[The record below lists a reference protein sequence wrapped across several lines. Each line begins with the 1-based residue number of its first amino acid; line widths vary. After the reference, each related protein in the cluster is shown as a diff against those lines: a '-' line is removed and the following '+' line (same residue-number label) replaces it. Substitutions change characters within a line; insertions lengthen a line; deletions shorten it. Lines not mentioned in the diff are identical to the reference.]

1 MDQITPRRRFE
12 RRREVSALLRSSDL
26 SYFVSDFLF
35 LIVFLFEWR
44 WSHEGDGVGV
54 VEDGYSGVEVCVT
67 PMRTKIIIWVT
78 RTQNILGEK
87 GRRNLVSVAVLRSL
101 EHLGCGGFDPQC
113 QCMGEI
119 RGEEPWRSMS
129 TQLRTMTGAG
139 TSRIVFKWIVISIL
153 LPVSIAGLVTLIIKL
168 VPGHNSYLCGVASLS
183 EIGGNIFYSVLNWS
197 VRERALRSV

>member
-1 MDQITPRRRFE
+1 MASALVGHQMLVLKVKASMPLLWASWILEPDLHSNFSEDATILYAHAQHENKWTVDQITPRRRFE

-54 VEDGYSGVEVCVT
+54 VEDGYSGVEACVT

-87 GRRNLVSVAVLRSL
+87 WRRNLVSVAVLRSL
-101 EHLGCGGFDPQC
+101 EHLGCGGLIHNVNVWAKFVGRNPGDQC
-113 QCMGEI
+113 
-119 RGEEPWRSMS
+119 R
-129 TQLRTMTGAG
+129 
-139 TSRIVFKWIVISIL
+139 
-153 LPVSIAGLVTLIIKL
+153 
-168 VPGHNSYLCGVASLS
+168 
-183 EIGGNIFYSVLNWS
+183 LNHGQ
-197 VRERALRSV
+197 